1 LQNLKKHFLN
11 KKTFLSF
18 LISFLILYWI
28 FLKLD
33 FFILINTLKNANFA
47 WFFVALVFYYAS
59 IFLKSI
65 RWKLLLN
72 DAGIDIK
79 LKDVSMIFYLSM
91 FVNSI
96 IPAKIGDLY
105 RSYLLKQ
112 KTNDPISLS
121 ISTVFLE
128 RIFDLST
135 MIPILLIFAYISFE
149 KGIPFEIII
158 TLKYGILI
166 IFALILIT
174 LIFLKI
180 NRYFVKNTEFKVVGN
195 ILSNFERGLRTLKI
209 SSIPKLLFISIIS
222 WITEGFTIYFIFFAL
237 GLNYGLIFPIFTD
250 LSGSLLTAVPFTPSG
265 LGVVEYALIVILN
278 LKNIG
283 ITESSAVVVLYRLI
297 SYFSI
302 IFFGTILNFWYDFNL
317 KKYLK

>member
-1 LQNLKKHFLN
+1 M
-11 KKTFLSF
+11 
-18 LISFLILYWI
+18 ISFFILYWI

-33 FFILINTLKNANFA
+33 FLILVNTIKNANFA
-47 WFFVALVFYYAS
+47 WFLIALMFFYTS

-65 RWKLLLN
+65 RWKLLLK
-72 DAGIDIK
+72 DAGIDIR
-79 LKDVSMIFYLSM
+79 LKDASLIFYLSM

-96 IPAKIGDLY
+96 IPAKIGDIY

-112 KTNDPISLS
+112 QTGDPISLS

-135 MIPILLIFAYISFE
+135 VLPLLLIFAYISFE
-149 KGIPFEIII
+149 RDIPFEIII

-166 IFALILIT
+166 IFALILLT

-180 NRYFVKNTEFKVVGN
+180 NRYFVKNTDFKVVGN
-195 ILSNFERGLRTLKI
+195 ILSNFEKGIRTLKI
-209 SSIPKLLFISIIS
+209 HSIPKLLLLSIIS
-222 WITEGFTIYFIFFAL
+222 WITEGFTIYAIFFAL

-265 LGVVEYALIVILN
+265 LGVVEYALIFILN
-278 LKNIG
+278 LKNIS
-283 ITESSAVVVLYRLI
+283 ITESSAIVVLYRLI

-302 IFFGTILNFWYDFNL
+302 VFFGTIVNFWYEFSL